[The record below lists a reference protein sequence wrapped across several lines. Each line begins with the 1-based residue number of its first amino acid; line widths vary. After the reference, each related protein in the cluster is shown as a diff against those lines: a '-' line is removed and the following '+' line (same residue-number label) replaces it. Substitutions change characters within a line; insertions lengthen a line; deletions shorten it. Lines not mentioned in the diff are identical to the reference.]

1 MWAVWLILI
10 VLLLWYF
17 FGRNRG
23 PSKQRVTHEPNF
35 SNDSLADGYEFHAT
49 LDTHTP
55 LKALEHHGEI
65 RREPR
70 SKLPEYGD
78 SRDGIWFEFLEDYN
92 SQPSNEDLRELE
104 FLKKFRK
111 IYEGDL
117 SHQWKREA
125 ISALIEEYHD
135 VRQASFAKSWY
146 LWELWEIPGVSTSIA
161 EILYFEG
168 IKSKENV
175 KVASN
180 EELLGIPG
188 IGPGRLR
195 QIRAYFQGR

>member
-1 MWAVWLILI
+1 M
-10 VLLLWYF
+10 
-17 FGRNRG
+17 
-23 PSKQRVTHEPNF
+23 HESNF
-35 SNDSLADGYEFHAT
+35 STDSLVDGYEFCAT

-55 LKALEHHGEI
+55 LKVLEHHGEI

-78 SRDGIWFEFLEDYN
+78 SRDGIWFEFLEDY
-92 SQPSNEDLRELE
+92 SSRPSNEDLRDLE

-117 SHQWKREA
+117 SHQRKREA

-135 VRQASFAKSWY
+135 VRLTSFARDWY

-161 EILYFEG
+161 EVLYSEG
-168 IKSKENV
+168 IKTKENV
-175 KVASN
+175 KVASD
-180 EELLGIPG
+180 EELLSIPG

-195 QIRAYFQGR
+195 QIRAYFSRSAGDRTNG